1 MDFQKS
7 QTKIN
12 LARAFAGECQD
23 GAFYQFIIK
32 DCQKDYKFLST
43 LLKGIAKN
51 EMAHAGMY
59 YKTIVKLAKN
69 KATNIDI
76 CAGYTFAPY
85 QFPQSLTSALEVERQ
100 EALSIYPEFAR
111 IAREEGFPEA
121 AAVFETVSHD
131 EQHHITLLTQ
141 ITERLAN
148 HTLYKCD
155 CNTFWLC
162 SNCAHHEY
170 LPEAWQTCPS
180 CGFPQGYVE
189 FTLTEVLPPEEKT
202 ALNNKYGNGTQHKK
216 PAHGSAVKPKKQA

>member
-7 QTKIN
+7 RTKEN

-32 DCQKDYKFLST
+32 DCQQDYKFLST

-76 CAGYTFAPY
+76 CAGYSFAPY
-85 QFPQSLTSALEVERQ
+85 QFPQSLTAALEVERQ

-121 AAVFETVSHD
+121 ADVFETVSHD

-141 ITERLAN
+141 VTERLAK
-148 HTLYKCD
+148 HTLYKSD
-155 CNTFWLC
+155 SDTFWLC
-162 SNCAHHEY
+162 SNCAHHAY

-189 FTLTEVLPPEEKT
+189 FSLIEVLPNAEK
-202 ALNNKYGNGTQHKK
+202 AELHEKYGNGTKHSK
-216 PAHGSAVKPKKQA
+216 PAHGPAVKPKKQA